1 MLTFKIVSHFLLEQ
15 EQPLAIN
22 TSRIVKSDI
31 FLDFFYGVIRAYCR
45 TFRTSLINEAPW
57 RDYLQKG
64 GSLLFC
70 CWHQQVFPTLAY
82 IQKFRE
88 LSPPLMISLS
98 NDGDIGAGIVRRTG
112 WTPVRGS
119 SSKGGLKALKQMIRE
134 LRRSRFAGHIVDGP
148 RGPAGIVKPGTVML
162 ALAARAVIVPVSISA
177 DRAWFF
183 NSWDRFM
190 LPKPF
195 AEIRFA
201 FGEMIHL
208 DASQG
213 KTDVEAVRSHLES
226 VMRPYLIQS

>member
-1 MLTFKIVSHFLLEQ
+1 M
-15 EQPLAIN
+15 AIN
-22 TSRIVKSDI
+22 TSRIIKSDI
-31 FLDFFYGVIRAYCR
+31 FLDIFYGILRAYCR
-45 TFRTSLINEAPW
+45 TFRISVINEAPW
-57 RDYLQKG
+57 QDYLQKG

-82 IQKFRE
+82 IRKYRE

-98 NDGDIGAGIVRRTG
+98 NDGEIGAGIVRRFG

-134 LRRSRFAGHIVDGP
+134 LRRSRLAGHIVDGP
-148 RGPAGIVKPGTVML
+148 QGPSGIVKPGAISL

-195 AEIRFA
+195 AGVRFA

-208 DASQG
+208 NGSEE
-213 KTDVEAVRSHLES
+213 KTDVEAWRCHLES
-226 VMRPYLIQS
+226 VMRPYLIHC